1 MTRKDQWKSSP
12 EGNIRVAD
20 GPAAARPPAV
30 GDAHADEV
38 ARRIETYAPRD
49 LPAKLWEETLRPFVI
64 PALRASKPV
73 GVPAMERFARV
84 LTLISAWCVKQ
95 GIPLGV
101 ETVLDPDTVERF
113 SSSALRGL
121 LSRPTYRSCLRML
134 GRKLTKT
141 APWTPRPQPMAERKA
156 APPYSSIEI
165 AALREDAERQATPE
179 RRRGHMAIILL
190 GAGAGLDGRWVR
202 KVRGTEVFRRA
213 GAVLVKVGEPRPR
226 LIPVLAAYEEDLLA
240 LAAEAGEDYLVG
252 GTSAHKNTVS
262 DLTGKFEPGHRRP
275 KLEPKRLRST
285 WIVHHLSAGT
295 RLPELLE
302 AAGTSR
308 IETFDILLKFIPPLP
323 AAAARVLLRG
333 DR

>member
-1 MTRKDQWKSSP
+1 MSRKDQAKSSF
-12 EGNIRVAD
+12 EGSIRMAD
-20 GPAAARPPAV
+20 GQAAARPVP
-30 GDAHADEV
+30 GQDPRADEV

-49 LPAKLWEETLRPFVI
+49 MPSALWEETLRPFVL
-64 PALRASKPV
+64 PALRASGPV
-73 GVPAMERFARV
+73 GAPAMERHARV
-84 LTLISAWCVKQ
+84 LTLISAWCVEQ

-113 SSSALRGL
+113 CSSALKGL
-121 LSRPTYRSCLRML
+121 VSRPTYRSCLRML

-141 APWTPRPQPMAERKA
+141 APWTPRPEPMAERKA

-202 KVRGTEVFRRA
+202 KVRGTDVVRLP
-213 GAVLVKVGEPRPR
+213 GAVLVKVGEPRAR
-226 LIPVLAAYEEDLLA
+226 LIPVLATYEEDLLA
-240 LAAEAGEDYLVG
+240 LAAEAGGAYLVG
-252 GTSAHKNTVS
+252 GESAHKNTVS
-262 DLTGKFEPGHRRP
+262 DLTAKFEPGHRRP
-275 KLEPKRLRST
+275 RLEPKRLRST

-308 IETFDILLKFIPPLP
+308 IETFDILLKFLPPLP
-323 AAAARVLLRG
+323 ATAAQVLLRG